1 MLQCHALVFSHICL
15 FNIPA
20 IKNQQDL
27 IFCIIFFFPFE
38 RLISKKRRKKT
49 LPNKSGEKL
58 SNSTGSFGND
68 EVLAKRVSM
77 ETNMLLRLKTHRV
90 AFWTERGKKTAGRG
104 DNKRGRRDVMST
116 RS

>member
-27 IFCIIFFFPFE
+27 NFLYYFFLSFRTFNLQKE
-38 RLISKKRRKKT
+38 KKKT
-49 LPNKSGEKL
+49 LPHKSGEKL

-90 AFWTERGKKTAGRG
+90 AFWTERGKKPRGAEITSAGEE
-104 DNKRGRRDVMST
+104 T
-116 RS
+116 